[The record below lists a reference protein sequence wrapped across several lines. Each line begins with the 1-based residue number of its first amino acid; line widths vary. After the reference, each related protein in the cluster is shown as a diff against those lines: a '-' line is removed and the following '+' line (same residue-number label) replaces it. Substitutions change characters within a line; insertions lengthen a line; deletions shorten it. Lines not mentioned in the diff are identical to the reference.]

1 MAKAKE
7 NKIVIES
14 DVAKYLTDAIHNSRK
29 LQADIAIEAGFPKPN
44 MITMIKQGR
53 SKMPLAKVKLL
64 ADALEIDAKE
74 LLRLCFEEYQP
85 GNWAVI
91 EEIFREQS

>member
-1 MAKAKE
+1 MPKAKE
-7 NKIVIES
+7 NKIVVES
-14 DVAKYLTDAIHNSRK
+14 NVARFLTVAINKSGK
-29 LQADIAIEAGFPKPN
+29 LQADIAREVGFPMQN

-53 SKMPLAKVKLL
+53 SKMPIAKIKLM
-64 ADALEIDAKE
+64 ADSLEIDPKE

-91 EEIFREQS
+91 EEIFRE